1 MTNQELEKYWTQRA
15 EIYTEHKRR
24 VMKTKLVAELGINHN
39 GDLNIAKQLI
49 DVACAAG
56 CQYVKFQ
63 KRHIPLVYTPEELAV
78 PRESP
83 WGTTTMEQKKGL
95 EFEVWEYQKISEYCK
110 HKGVEWFASSW
121 DVNSAA
127 LMGSFD
133 TAYQKIPSALITNMD
148 ILEITKSIN
157 KPVIISTGMSTYGEV
172 LTCLDYLG
180 HQVEYVLHCT
190 STYPCKPEEVNLN
203 CIPAMKKAFYIEKF
217 KIGFSNHSPGLT
229 FIPVAVAMGAE
240 MIEFH
245 ITLDRAMY
253 GSDQSSSIEP
263 EGVFHLVKNIRA
275 IEEAMGDG
283 VKKIFPSEIPIMKKL
298 RR

>member
-1 MTNQELEKYWTQRA
+1 
-15 EIYTEHKRR
+15 
-24 VMKTKLVAELGINHN
+24 MKTKLVAEIGINHN
-39 GDLNIAKQLI
+39 GDLDIAKQLI
-49 DVACAAG
+49 DVAHAAG
-56 CQYVKFQ
+56 CDYVKFQ
-63 KRHIPLVYTPEELAV
+63 KRHIPLVYTPEELAT

-83 WGTTTMEQKKGL
+83 WGMTTMEQKKGL
-95 EFEVWEYQKISEYCK
+95 EFEVWEYQKISDYCK
-110 HKGVEWFASSW
+110 QKGIGWFSSAW
-121 DVNSAA
+121 DINSVA
-127 LMGSFD
+127 LMGQYD
-133 TAYQKIPSALITNMD
+133 TAYQKIPSALITNMA
-148 ILEITKSIN
+148 ILEATKAIN
-157 KPVIISTGMSTYGEV
+157 KPVIISTGMSTHAEI

-180 HQVEYVLHCT
+180 HQIEYVLHCT
-190 STYPCKPEEVNLN
+190 STYPSKPEEQNMN
-203 CIPAMKKAFYIEKF
+203 CIPAMKKAFYVEKF

-229 FIPVAVAMGAE
+229 FMSIAVALGAE

-283 VKKIFPSEIPIMKKL
+283 IKRILPSEIPILRKL